1 MQLDELN
8 VHLLALA
15 EHSQVNEVG
24 NGLAVEHRRAA
35 RDDER
40 GQLRALARVERHTRQ
55 IEHIQYGGKRHLVAD
70 GKGDDVKIA
79 DGIAGLERVERQAGT
94 AHLLLHVAP
103 GSENALAPNAVHVI
117 HNAVENPHT
126 KVRHADL
133 IGVRKAEGHAG
144 IHL

>member
-1 MQLDELN
+1 MQLDQLG

-15 EHSQVNEVG
+15 DLGNVNKIRDR
-24 NGLAVEHRRAA
+24 LAVEHRRAA

-144 IHL
+144 IDL